1 MCMVACRRCCLGAS
15 GVSWYF
21 VDCVIA
27 ECGKKDKSEPLY
39 LLNCTSFLHLD
50 IFRHEV
56 YMSVTYTSQG
66 SLRQYR
72 FSRGGTSVQ

>member
-39 LLNCTSFLHLD
+39 FLNCTSFLHLD
-50 IFRHEV
+50 MKCICQLHV
-56 YMSVTYTSQG
+56 PSCSV
-66 SLRQYR
+66 RQYR